1 MLSSV
6 LHALSSGQESKPRT
20 AIAAGKG
27 LGRRCKVNSLGCTRV
42 PRGRKTRIRQRAP
55 HVLLLLAA
63 ISACAANSINP
74 DALLARA
81 DHLVEIGNSV
91 KARPLYAEAE
101 QEFHDRG
108 DTRKELY
115 AKFGGL
121 HRDVETG
128 SYALAAQEVEHDLHN
143 PVVESDPMLKI
154 RALALKGVI
163 DLNINTAGAQ
173 EDFSQIA
180 AVAKSIGDRKWEN
193 RAAGQLGIVAGVN
206 GDIGTAAVA
215 LLKASGAAEALHDVE
230 GQIWFSTWL
239 ANGMTVNGRAD
250 KAIAVLDRAIAAVPK
265 DPDAGFPVQLYIA
278 KIRALVAL
286 PANTYPEARGE
297 ARRLI
302 QGALKYSRENNI
314 LGAQCELL
322 NQAGLL
328 SMAAHDLNGAEEYFR
343 ETVDVA
349 KRAYLPRMEAAGY
362 LQLSQV
368 YERRGDFNQAES
380 AINSAIQQARFV
392 REGLYLPVYLAQ
404 KAEIEG
410 VRGNLALADEL
421 YDQASDL
428 VEGMLVNA
436 PSSQVK
442 SSMIAALSD
451 IYVGHFR
458 LAVER
463 LHDPAKA
470 FEIAETARGRA
481 LVDSM
486 RYASNSAGS
495 NGMSPAERR
504 IAAIQKRFREESPSP
519 AETKVLL
526 AKLED
531 AYDQL
536 APVEYKRSRPEMTM
550 VHRPPV
556 SIPELQRSLMP
567 GETLIEYVLDNKSES
582 HALEITSTAFR
593 VHAIPGKAEVTALCQ
608 QFVQA
613 IKDQKD
619 ASAAGREVLERVV
632 LPAFTNVPSSLIIVP
647 DGALNLVPFAALP
660 DRNGG
665 YLLRSVAVS
674 MAPSATVFQML
685 RTAKRQLQP
694 PRPFLGVAYSPGGP
708 AGERGKGYVASR
720 GLELG
725 LNFNLAHL
733 KPLLFARGEVE
744 SGARIFGPGSMVLPD
759 DKASE
764 SALKAL
770 PLQDFEIIHL
780 ALHGFG
786 DVVEPDRAGLVLAA
800 GGPNED
806 GLWQAREIRRSRLD
820 ADLVTLSACETGVG
834 RLEGEEGIMNLAQT
848 FLIAGAKSVVASLW
862 DADDRSTATLMK
874 HFYEQI
880 AAGKTVAE
888 ALRQAQL
895 TMLTEFGSG
904 FQPYYWAGFTVIGDG
919 RREISFT
926 KSKPVVERSASGN
939 IR

>member
-1 MLSSV
+1 MLSPV
-6 LHALSSGQESKPRT
+6 LHALSSSRGSKPRT
-20 AIAAGKG
+20 VFAAAHG
-27 LGRRCKVNSLGCTRV
+27 LSRSRRKGCTRFRLG
-42 PRGRKTRIRQRAP
+42 P
-55 HVLLLLAA
+55 LLLLFMAVLA
-63 ISACAANSINP
+63 HAANATDA

-81 DHLVEIGNSV
+81 DDLVEVGNSV

-101 QEFHDRG
+101 REFHARG
-108 DTRKELY
+108 NTRKELY
-115 AKFGGL
+115 AKFGRL

-128 SYALAAQEVEHDLHN
+128 SYAAVAQEVERDLQN
-143 PVVESDPMLKI
+143 PVVQSDPMLKI
-154 RALALKGVI
+154 RGLALKGVI

-173 EDFSQIA
+173 DDFSQIA
-180 AVAKSIGDRKWEN
+180 AIAKSIGDQKWEN

-215 LLKASGAAEALHDVE
+215 LVKAIATAEALHDVE

-278 KIRALVAL
+278 KIRALVAV
-286 PANTYPEARGE
+286 PVNTYPEARDE

-302 QGALKYSRENNI
+302 QSALKYSRENDI

-328 SMAAHDLNGAEEYFR
+328 SMGAQDLSGAEEYFR
-343 ETVDVA
+343 QTVDVA

-362 LQLSQV
+362 LQLSEV
-368 YERRGDFNQAES
+368 YERRGDFNRAES
-380 AINSAIQQARFV
+380 AIDSAIKQARLV
-392 REGLYLPVYLAQ
+392 QEGIFLPVYLAQ
-404 KAEIEG
+404 KAEIEAA
-410 VRGNLALADEL
+410 RRNLQRADEL

-458 LAVER
+458 LALER
-463 LHDPAKA
+463 LHDTAKA
-470 FEIAETARGRA
+470 FEIAESARGRA

-486 RYASNSAGS
+486 RYANKSTGS
-495 NGMSPAERR
+495 SGMSPIERQ
-504 IAAIQKRFREESPSP
+504 IAAIQKQFREESLSP

-550 VHRPPV
+550 ARRPPV

-567 GETLIEYVLDNKSES
+567 GEALVEYVLDNKSES
-582 HALEITSTAFR
+582 HALEITSTAVR

-608 QFVQA
+608 KFVQA

-619 ASAAGREVLERVV
+619 ASSSGRELLEGVV
-632 LPAFTNVPSSLIIVP
+632 RPAITGDPSSLIVVP

-665 YLLRSVAVS
+665 AYLLRSVIIG
-674 MAPSATVFQML
+674 MAPSATVFEML
-685 RTAKRQLQP
+685 RTARRQVHPQ
-694 PRPFLGVAYSPGGP
+694 RPFLGVAYSPGGP
-708 AGERGKGYVASR
+708 AGEGGKGYIASR
-720 GLELG
+720 GLGLG

-733 KPLLFARGEVE
+733 KPLLFARDEIE
-744 SGARIFGPGSMVLPD
+744 SGARIFGAGSMVLPD
-759 DKASE
+759 DKATE

-786 DVVEPDRAGLVLAA
+786 DVVEPDRAGLVLAP

-820 ADLVTLSACETGVG
+820 ADLVTLSACETGTG
-834 RLEGEEGIMNLAQT
+834 RLQGEEGIMNLARA

-880 AAGKTVAE
+880 AAGRTVAD
-888 ALRQAQL
+888 ALREAQL

-904 FQPYYWAGFTVIGDG
+904 LQPYYWAGFTVIGDG

-926 KSKPVVERSASGN
+926 KTKPVVERSARGH

>member
-1 MLSSV
+1 MLSPV
-6 LHALSSGQESKPRT
+6 LHALSSSRGSKPRT
-20 AIAAGKG
+20 VFAAAHG
-27 LGRRCKVNSLGCTRV
+27 LSRSRRKGCTRFRLG
-42 PRGRKTRIRQRAP
+42 P
-55 HVLLLLAA
+55 LLLLFMAVLA
-63 ISACAANSINP
+63 HAANATDA

-81 DHLVEIGNSV
+81 DDLVEVGNSV

-101 QEFHDRG
+101 REFHARG
-108 DTRKELY
+108 NTRKELY
-115 AKFGGL
+115 AKFGRL

-128 SYALAAQEVEHDLHN
+128 SYAAVAQEVERDLQN
-143 PVVESDPMLKI
+143 PVVQSDPMLKI
-154 RALALKGVI
+154 RGLALKGVI

-173 EDFSQIA
+173 DDFSQIA
-180 AVAKSIGDRKWEN
+180 AIAKSIGDQKWEN

-215 LLKASGAAEALHDVE
+215 LVKAIGTAEALHDVE

-265 DPDAGFPVQLYIA
+265 DPEAGFPVQLYIA

-286 PANTYPEARGE
+286 PVNTHPEARSE

-302 QGALKYSRENNI
+302 ETALKYSRENDI

-328 SMAAHDLNGAEEYFR
+328 SMGAHDLSGAEKYFGQ
-343 ETVDVA
+343 TVDVA

-362 LQLSQV
+362 LQLSKV
-368 YERRGDFNQAES
+368 YEGRGDFDRAET
-380 AINSAIQQARFV
+380 AIDSAIQQARLV
-392 REGLYLPVYLAQ
+392 QEGLYLPVYLAQ

-410 VRGNLALADEL
+410 ARGNLQRADQL
-421 YDQASDL
+421 YGQASDL

-451 IYVGHFR
+451 IYIGHFR
-458 LAVER
+458 LALER
-463 LHDPAKA
+463 LHDTANA
-470 FEIAETARGRA
+470 LEIAETARGRA

-486 RYASNSAGS
+486 RYASNSTTS
-495 NGMSPAERR
+495 SRTSPAERQ
-504 IAAIQKRFREESPSP
+504 IAAIQTRFRQESLSP
-519 AETKVLL
+519 DETKALL

-531 AYDQL
+531 AYDKL
-536 APVEYKRSRPEMTM
+536 APIEYKRSRPEMRM
-550 VHRPPV
+550 ARRPPV
-556 SIPELQRSLMP
+556 SIPALQRSLTP
-567 GETLIEYVLDNKSES
+567 GETLVEYVLDNESES
-582 HALEITSTAFR
+582 HAIEITSTDVR

-608 QFVQA
+608 KFVQA

-619 ASAAGREVLERVV
+619 ASEPGRELLERVV
-632 LPAFTNVPSSLIIVP
+632 LPAIAGNPSSLIVVP

-665 YLLRSVAVS
+665 YLLRSVVVS
-674 MAPSATVFQML
+674 MAPSATVFEML
-685 RTAKRQLQP
+685 RTARRQVQP
-694 PRPFLGVAYSPGGP
+694 QRPFLGVAYSAGGP
-708 AGERGKGYVASR
+708 AGPGGKGYIASR

-733 KPLLFARGEVE
+733 KPLLFARDEVE
-744 SGARIFGPGSMVLPD
+744 SGARIFGAGSLVLPD
-759 DKASE
+759 DKATE

-770 PLQDFEIIHL
+770 PLQDFEVIHL

-786 DVVEPDRAGLVLAA
+786 DVVEPDRAGLVLAP

-820 ADLVTLSACETGVG
+820 ADLVTLSACGTGTG
-834 RLEGEEGIMNLAQT
+834 RLQGEEGIMNLARA
-848 FLIAGAKSVVASLW
+848 FLVAGAKSVVASLW

-880 AAGKTVAE
+880 AAGRTVAD
-888 ALRQAQL
+888 ALREAQL

-904 FQPYYWAGFTVIGDG
+904 LQPYYWAGFTVIGDG

-926 KSKPVVERSASGN
+926 KTKPVVERSARGN

>member
-1 MLSSV
+1 V
-6 LHALSSGQESKPRT
+6 
-20 AIAAGKG
+20 
-27 LGRRCKVNSLGCTRV
+27 
-42 PRGRKTRIRQRAP
+42 
-55 HVLLLLAA
+55 
-63 ISACAANSINP
+63 
-74 DALLARA
+74 
-81 DHLVEIGNSV
+81 
-91 KARPLYAEAE
+91 
-101 QEFHDRG
+101 
-108 DTRKELY
+108 
-115 AKFGGL
+115 
-121 HRDVETG
+121 
-128 SYALAAQEVEHDLHN
+128 
-143 PVVESDPMLKI
+143 
-154 RALALKGVI
+154 
-163 DLNINTAGAQ
+163 
-173 EDFSQIA
+173 
-180 AVAKSIGDRKWEN
+180 
-193 RAAGQLGIVAGVN
+193 
-206 GDIGTAAVA
+206 
-215 LLKASGAAEALHDVE
+215 
-230 GQIWFSTWL
+230 
-239 ANGMTVNGRAD
+239 
-250 KAIAVLDRAIAAVPK
+250 
-265 DPDAGFPVQLYIA
+265 
-278 KIRALVAL
+278 
-286 PANTYPEARGE
+286 NTYPEAPNE

-302 QGALKYSRENNI
+302 QTALKYSRENNI

-328 SMAAHDLNGAEEYFR
+328 SMAAHDLNGAEEYFGQ
-343 ETVDVA
+343 TVDVA

-368 YERRGDFNQAES
+368 YERRGDFNNAES
-380 AINSAIQQARFV
+380 AIDSAIQQARFV
-392 REGLYLPVYLAQ
+392 QEGLYLPVYVAQ

-410 VRGNLALADEL
+410 ARANLAVSDEL

-428 VEGMLVNA
+428 VEGLLVNA

-486 RYASNSAGS
+486 RYASNSTGS
-495 NGMSPAERR
+495 DAMSPAERR
-504 IAAIQKRFREESPSP
+504 IAAIQKRFREESLSP

-550 VHRPPV
+550 ARRPPA

-567 GETLIEYVLDNKSES
+567 GETLIEYVLDNKAES
-582 HALEITSTAFR
+582 HAVEITSTTVH

-608 QFVQA
+608 KFVQA

-619 ASAAGREVLERVV
+619 ASESGRELFERVV
-632 LPAFTNVPSSLIIVP
+632 LPAFTNDPSSLIIVP
-647 DGALNLVPFAALP
+647 DGALNLVPFSALP

-674 MAPSATVFQML
+674 MAPSATVFEML
-685 RTAKRQLQP
+685 RTAGRQLP
-694 PRPFLGVAYSPGGP
+694 PRRPFLGVAYSPGGP
-708 AGERGKGYVASR
+708 AGEGGKGYIASR
-720 GLELG
+720 GLG

-733 KPLLFARGEVE
+733 KPLLFARDEVE
-744 SGARIFGPGSMVLPD
+744 SGARIFGAGSLVLPD
-759 DKASE
+759 DKATE
-764 SALKAL
+764 STLKAV

-786 DVVEPDRAGLVLAA
+786 DVVEPDRAGLVLAP

-806 GLWQAREIRRSRLD
+806 GLWQAREIRRSRLG

-848 FLIAGAKSVVASLW
+848 FLIAGAKSVVATLW

-904 FQPYYWAGFTVIGDG
+904 LQPYYWAGFTVIGDG
-919 RREISFT
+919 RRKIDFSKT
-926 KSKPVVERSASGN
+926 KPVGERSASGN

>member
-1 MLSSV
+1 MLAV
-6 LHALSSGQESKPRT
+6 LAY
-20 AIAAGKG
+20 AAK
-27 LGRRCKVNSLGCTRV
+27 
-42 PRGRKTRIRQRAP
+42 
-55 HVLLLLAA
+55 AA
-63 ISACAANSINP
+63 DP

-101 QEFHDRG
+101 REFDARG
-108 DTRKELY
+108 ETRKELY
-115 AKFGGL
+115 AKFGRL

-128 SYALAAQEVEHDLHN
+128 PYAAAAQEVERDLHN
-143 PVVESDPMLKI
+143 PVVQSDPILKI

-163 DLNINTAGAQ
+163 DLNINTTGAQ
-173 EDFSQIA
+173 DDFSQIA
-180 AVAKSIGDRKWEN
+180 AIAKSIGNRKWEN

-215 LLKASGAAEALHDVE
+215 LVKAIATAEALHDVE

-278 KIRALVAL
+278 KIRALVAV
-286 PANTYPEARGE
+286 PVNTYPEARDE

-302 QGALKYSRENNI
+302 QSALKYSRENDI

-328 SMAAHDLNGAEEYFR
+328 SMGAQDLSGAEEYFR
-343 ETVDVA
+343 QTVDVA

-362 LQLSQV
+362 LQLSEV
-368 YERRGDFNQAES
+368 YERRGDFNRAES
-380 AINSAIQQARFV
+380 AIDSAIKQARLV
-392 REGLYLPVYLAQ
+392 QEGIFLPVYLAQ
-404 KAEIEG
+404 KAEIEAA
-410 VRGNLALADEL
+410 RRNLQRADEL

-458 LAVER
+458 LALER
-463 LHDPAKA
+463 LHDTAKA
-470 FEIAETARGRA
+470 FEIAESARGRA

-486 RYASNSAGS
+486 RYANKSTGS
-495 NGMSPAERR
+495 SGMSPIERQ
-504 IAAIQKRFREESPSP
+504 IAAIQKRFREESLSP
-519 AETKVLL
+519 GETKALL

-531 AYDQL
+531 TYDEL
-536 APVEYKRSRPEMTM
+536 APVEYKRSRPEMKM
-550 VHRPPV
+550 ARRPPV
-556 SIPELQRSLMP
+556 SILALQRSLMP

-582 HALEITSTAFR
+582 HALEITSAAVR
-593 VHAIPGKAEVTALCQ
+593 VHALPGKAEVTALCQ
-608 QFVQA
+608 KFVQA

-619 ASAAGREVLERVV
+619 PSEAGRQLLEGVV
-632 LPAFTNVPSSLIIVP
+632 RPAITGDPSSLIVVP

-665 YLLRSVAVS
+665 AYLLRSVIIG
-674 MAPSATVFQML
+674 MAPSATVFEML
-685 RTAKRQLQP
+685 RTARRQVQP
-694 PRPFLGVAYSPGGP
+694 QRPFLGVAYSPGGP
-708 AGERGKGYVASR
+708 AGEGGKGYIASR
-720 GLELG
+720 GLGLG

-733 KPLLFARGEVE
+733 KPLLFARDEIE
-744 SGARIFGPGSMVLPD
+744 SGARIFGAGSMVLPD
-759 DKASE
+759 DKATE

-786 DVVEPDRAGLVLAA
+786 DVVEPDRAGLVLAP

-820 ADLVTLSACETGVG
+820 ADLVTLSACETGTG
-834 RLEGEEGIMNLAQT
+834 RLQGEEGIMNLARA

-862 DADDRSTATLMK
+862 EVDDRSTATLMQ

-880 AAGKTVAE
+880 AAGRTVAD
-888 ALRQAQL
+888 ALREAQL
-895 TMLTEFGSG
+895 KMLTEFGSG

-919 RREISFT
+919 RREINFT
-926 KSKPVVERSASGN
+926 KTEPVVEPSARGN